1 MVIKIME
8 TISVKDV
15 FKNYKQLKRVKL
27 AGWVRTNRDSGSLGF
42 ISFTDGT
49 SINSIQLVYKKQET
63 SNFEEART
71 AKTGS
76 AILIEGDVLES
87 LKENQHFEILVKD
100 FRMLK
105 QADEDFPLQK
115 KEHSAEFLRTIA
127 HLRHRT
133 NKYSAIMK
141 IRSELAFAIHNF
153 FHMNDFSW
161 VSTPILTGNDAE
173 GAGENFIVRS
183 KNNELF
189 FDKQASLTVSGQLH
203 AEAYAQGLKRVYTF
217 GPTFR
222 AEKSNTNRHVAEF
235 WMIEPEIAFCGL
247 NQLTLLIEAFIKYL
261 IRFVLKNCKDEMIF
275 LNKLSGEQ
283 LIPKLENVIN
293 NDFVKVTYK
302 DAIAILKKSISE
314 NKTNFE
320 DNEIY
325 FGKDLASEHERFL
338 CEKVFNKPVI
348 LTDFP
353 KDIKAFYMKLNN
365 DGTTVAACD
374 LLVPGVGEIIGGSQ
388 REDDYKK
395 ILNRCLKMGIKPEEI
410 SWYLDLRK
418 YGYYKSAG
426 FGLGFERLIMYITDT
441 SNIKDVI
448 PFPRSYGPI
457 NF

>member
-1 MVIKIME
+1 ME

-76 AILIEGDVLES
+76 AILIEGDVVES

-189 FDKQASLTVSGQLH
+189 FDKQRS
-203 AEAYAQGLKRVYTF
+203 
-217 GPTFR
+217 
-222 AEKSNTNRHVAEF
+222 
-235 WMIEPEIAFCGL
+235 W
-247 NQLTLLIEAFIKYL
+247 
-261 IRFVLKNCKDEMIF
+261 
-275 LNKLSGEQ
+275 
-283 LIPKLENVIN
+283 
-293 NDFVKVTYK
+293 
-302 DAIAILKKSISE
+302 
-314 NKTNFE
+314 
-320 DNEIY
+320 
-325 FGKDLASEHERFL
+325 
-338 CEKVFNKPVI
+338 
-348 LTDFP
+348 
-353 KDIKAFYMKLNN
+353 
-365 DGTTVAACD
+365 
-374 LLVPGVGEIIGGSQ
+374 
-388 REDDYKK
+388 
-395 ILNRCLKMGIKPEEI
+395 ILNDWTRNCFL
-410 SWYLDLRK
+410 W
-418 YGYYKSAG
+418 
-426 FGLGFERLIMYITDT
+426 FESTYII
-441 SNIKDVI
+441 N
-448 PFPRSYGPI
+448 RSIY
-457 NF
+457 